1 MKRKFSKVGAVDLL
15 SLINVLT
22 NEGYRVTVGR
32 YIDEYEEPVRGLYD
46 VFVLRKE
53 EYTHE

>member
-46 VFVLRKE
+46 VFVLGKDE
-53 EYTHE
+53 E